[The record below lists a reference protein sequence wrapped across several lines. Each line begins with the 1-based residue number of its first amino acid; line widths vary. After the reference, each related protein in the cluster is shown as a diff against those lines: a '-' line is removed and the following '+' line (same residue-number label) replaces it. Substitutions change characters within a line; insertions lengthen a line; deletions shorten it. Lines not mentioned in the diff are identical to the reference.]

1 MSGGSGRHANP
12 PVLPRCRGDS
22 VEREGR
28 RTGSQRSGVRG
39 RLGTYGPCFH
49 VCCEIVETGIL
60 RYLPS
65 LFKKKNKN
73 SQTFNTLRHL
83 KVTEQE
89 ASVLLSEAASHS
101 AGDSGPHPPPVLGE
115 SELEDVR
122 VPCSAL
128 RIWDSRDNRPVSLC
142 PQKCS
147 NALRPPGGS
156 ARLSGS
162 S

>member
-1 MSGGSGRHANP
+1 MSWGGADVTRTPQGWRGAGATVSSGRCGG
-12 PVLPRCRGDS
+12 LGPRDPGFGGGW
-22 VEREGR
+22 EH
-28 RTGSQRSGVRG
+28 TGPTFTFAVIWWK
-39 RLGTYGPCFH
+39 LAFYDICH
-49 VCCEIVETGIL
+49 L
-60 RYLPS
+60 YL
-65 LFKKKNKN
+65 KKNKN

-101 AGDSGPHPPPVLGE
+101 AGDSGPHPPLVLGE

-156 ARLSGS
+156 GQLSGS

>member
-1 MSGGSGRHANP
+1 MSGGERTSREPPQCCRGAGATVSSGRGGG
-12 PVLPRCRGDS
+12 LGPRDPGFGGGW
-22 VEREGR
+22 EH
-28 RTGSQRSGVRG
+28 TGPAFTFAVRWWK
-39 RLGTYGPCFH
+39 LAFYDICHLYF
-49 VCCEIVETGIL
+49 
-60 RYLPS
+60 
-65 LFKKKNKN
+65 KKNKN

-101 AGDSGPHPPPVLGE
+101 AGDSGPHSPPLLGE